1 MLWEYILVAVALVLM
16 LEGLVALASPGLARS
31 WLERMLQLSDQQ
43 LRFMGLLG
51 VTLGVVLL
59 YLVRLLS

>member
-1 MLWEYILVAVALVLM
+1 MWEYVLVAVALVLM

-43 LRFMGLLG
+43 LRFMGLIG
-51 VTLGVVLL
+51 VTLGVILL

>member
-43 LRFMGLLG
+43 LRFMGLIG
-51 VTLGVVLL
+51 VTLGVVVL